1 MAASNSTSVL
11 DAAVLA
17 AVLRS
22 RRRWCWKQRVISCY
36 LSKHQN
42 RPAEVRRKPR
52 NFHRNRGFAIEE
64 MDRLDPSTFKK
75 MFRVSRSTFDEL
87 LDIITQHLIQCS
99 EVKAKNSSGSSIST
113 KTRLTITLCWLAGDP
128 M

>member
-1 MAASNSTSVL
+1 M
-11 DAAVLA
+11 
-17 AVLRS
+17 
-22 RRRWCWKQRVISCY
+22 
-36 LSKHQN
+36 
-42 RPAEVRRKPR
+42 
-52 NFHRNRGFAIEE
+52 EE
-64 MDRLDPSTFKK
+64 MDCLDPSSFKR
-75 MFRVSRSTFDEL
+75 MFWVDRSTFDEL